1 MFPISFLTISQ
12 YARYTFP
19 YSKARY
25 RGITKNAARI
35 WALPAS
41 AN

>member
-12 YARYTFP
+12 YARYTFL
-19 YSKARY
+19 YSKARC
-25 RGITKNAARI
+25 RGMAKNAARI
-35 WALPAS
+35 WTLPAG

>member
-12 YARYTFP
+12 YARYTFL

-25 RGITKNAARI
+25 RGMAKNTARI

-41 AN
+41 AD